1 MPELKDIFAQVTDAL
16 GAADK
21 GYKIL
26 SAKVASQSR
35 EIESLKAVK
44 ECSGNFKVLV
54 DKLASVGVVD
64 ECNAVYL
71 KDNVTD
77 TNVNE
82 FLVKLANVSA
92 PKQTPASPYEMST
105 IPVKGKTDEEQNKDL
120 EACNQKLLALYGK

>member
-1 MPELKDIFAQVTDAL
+1 MPELKDIFTQVTEAL

-54 DKLASVGVVD
+54 DKLASVGAVD
-64 ECNAVYL
+64 ELNAVYL

-82 FLVKLANVSA
+82 FLVKLANVAA
-92 PKQTPASPYEMST
+92 PKQAPASPYEMST
-105 IPVKGKTDEEQNKDL
+105 IPVKDASQEEQNKEL
-120 EACNQKLLALYGK
+120 EACNQKLRALYGK